1 MKKNLLLL
9 LSAAFVLLTQAQ
21 NTIEVGDPANV
32 CQITIEI
39 DEVESLDEASFTL
52 SLDNPGVGINALSA
66 YFTIDDNQVRPWS
79 YDDYSKSYLFDTNDY
94 NNKTKNGRVPKDHSA
109 MVMLTDETN
118 PQYPSNLYF
127 GLGGSGDFLRETG
140 WLATLYFD
148 ATLLK
153 EGIHVLH
160 MVDPMCVNVVE
171 EDGKFIS
178 NSYLCANQDI
188 AFEVSSG
195 NLTVISALPTI
206 DTKSQDSGAVYDLS
220 GRQTKPT
227 APGIYVANG
236 RKVVIGQK

>member
-1 MKKNLLLL
+1 MKKTLLLI
-9 LSAAFVLLTQAQ
+9 LSAVFTLLTQAQ
-21 NTIEVGDPANV
+21 NTIEVGDPKNV
-32 CQITIEI
+32 CNISIEF
-39 DEVESLDEASFTL
+39 DEVESLDEVSFTL

-66 YFTIDDNQVRPWS
+66 YFTIDDNQVHPWS

-94 NNKTKNGRVPKDHSA
+94 SNKNKTGRLTKEHGANVT
-109 MVMLTDETN
+109 LTDETN
-118 PQYPSNLYF
+118 AKYPSNLYF
-127 GLGGSGDFLRETG
+127 GLAGKSDFLGETG
-140 WLATLYFD
+140 WLATIYFD
-148 ATLLK
+148 ATLLS
-153 EGIHVLH
+153 EGVHVLH

-171 EDGKFIS
+171 EGGDFIS

-206 DTKSQDSGAVYDLS
+206 DTKSQDSGAIYDLS

>member
-1 MKKNLLLL
+1 MKKTLLLI
-9 LSAAFVLLTQAQ
+9 LSAVFTLLTQAQ

-32 CQITIEI
+32 CKITIEI

-79 YDDYSKSYLFDTNDY
+79 YDDYSKSYSFDTNEY
-94 NNKTKNGRVPKDHSA
+94 NNKNKNGRVTKEHSA

-153 EGIHVLH
+153 EGVHVLH

-171 EDGKFIS
+171 EGDNFIS

-188 AFEVSSG
+188 AFEVSGG

-206 DTKSQDSGAVYDLS
+206 DTKSQDSGAIYDLS
-220 GRQTKPT
+220 GRETKPT

>member
-1 MKKNLLLL
+1 MKKTLLLILSAVFTL
-9 LSAAFVLLTQAQ
+9 LSQAQ
-21 NTIEVGDPANV
+21 NTIEVGDPKNV
-32 CQITIEI
+32 CNISIEF
-39 DEVESLDEASFTL
+39 DEVESLDEVSFTL

-66 YFTIDDNQVRPWS
+66 YFTIDDNQVHPWT
-79 YDDYSKSYLFDTNDY
+79 YDEDIDGYYVDTNDY
-94 NNKTKNGRVPKDHSA
+94 NKKTNPTGRVTDQSA
-109 MVMLTDETN
+109 TAFLTAENN
-118 PQYPSNLYF
+118 PLYPANF
-127 GLGGSGDFLRETG
+127 FLGIAGSSDFRGETG
-140 WLATLYFD
+140 GLATIYFD

-171 EDGKFIS
+171 EGGKFIS